1 MKVSWKLIFDTEQEE
16 AKLYVHEETDNIKR
30 LERYISEDG
39 FYPGYLLCQKEKAQI
54 PVKLDGI
61 YYIETIQEIQYVHTE
76 KEVYKVK
83 QRLYELERMLPYY
96 FMRVSKSA
104 ILNLHG
110 VKTYK
115 PFSGGIMLAEFE
127 NGDGTYISR
136 KYVKEL
142 RNKVREGLL

>member
-1 MKVSWKLIFDTEQEE
+1 MAVPI
-16 AKLYVHEETDNIKR
+16 
-30 LERYISEDG
+30 
-39 FYPGYLLCQKEKAQI
+39 
-54 PVKLDGI
+54 
-61 YYIETIQEIQYVHTE
+61 
-76 KEVYKVK
+76 K

-104 ILNLHG
+104 ILNLNG

-127 NGDGTYISR
+127 NGDGTYIYR

-142 RNKVREGLL
+142 RNKVREG

>member
-1 MKVSWKLIFDTEQEE
+1 MKVSLKLISDTEVEE
-16 AKLYVHEETDNIKR
+16 AKLYVHKKTDAIKR
-30 LERYISEDG
+30 LEKYIQKEE
-39 FYPGYLLCQKEKAQI
+39 FYSGYLLCQKEKTQI
-54 PVKLDGI
+54 PVKLEGI

-76 KEVYKVK
+76 KDIYRVK
-83 QRLYELERMLPYY
+83 LRLYELERILPHY

-104 ILNLHG
+104 ILNLQG

-115 PFSGGIMLAEFE
+115 PLSGGIMLAEFY

-142 RNKVREGLL
+142 RNKVKEGWL